1 MPSGRCWAKE
11 DCRLIPP
18 FGCDPGGAG
27 EVDVARDDEGDGER
41 CRGLGLISGSN
52 SESLSEGCS
61 CRSFWLSLIVAL
73 SKLGRLVIR
82 ASVELSSPTSGIG
95 LKNNGPLLSP

>member
-1 MPSGRCWAKE
+1 M
-11 DCRLIPP
+11 PP

-27 EVDVARDDEGDGER
+27 EVDVARDDEGDGDK

-73 SKLGRLVIR
+73 SKLGRFVPL
-82 ASVELSSPTSGIG
+82 ASVEPSSPTYYIG
-95 LKNNGPLLSP
+95 LKNTRSL